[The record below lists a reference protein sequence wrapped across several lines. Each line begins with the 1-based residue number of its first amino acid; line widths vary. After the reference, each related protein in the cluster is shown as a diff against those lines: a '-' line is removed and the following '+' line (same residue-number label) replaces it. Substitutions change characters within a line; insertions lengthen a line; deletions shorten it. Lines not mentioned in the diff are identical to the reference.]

1 LYFRGEKIPP
11 TFTLDALT
19 AHSSPSPTVVT
30 ALHLIARLLSGPCR
44 LRIVTGLHLIARLL
58 SGPCRLRIVAG
69 RR

>member
-30 ALHLIARLLSGPCR
+30 ALYLIARLLSGPCR
-44 LRIVTGLHLIARLL
+44 LRIVTG
-58 SGPCRLRIVAG
+58 